1 MTVNAISGPA
11 TWAREPNGSIFVFLD
26 EAYAPLVAA
35 AGVVVEA
42 SDAQRLETEIASNF
56 HRMRGWYQLS
66 ALDSFQEFR
75 KRGFHASSNPFEI
88 RVAFVAY
95 LAEALSFKS
104 FIAYS
109 DRSER
114 PDLSDK
120 QRLMIV
126 IDQLVRDIL
135 RKYRNRPKIIFYF
148 ESAQAMDPFVR
159 KVVLRA
165 TRTLGKHKP
174 AVEVRFGTKRDPDLL
189 AIPDYV
195 LHIFGAWRDFIGV
208 FPLNL
213 DPADHRTRS
222 LMAIFGSISMA
233 RSLDRPEVIRRT
245 SL

>member
-1 MTVNAISGPA
+1 MTVNATSGPE
-11 TWAREPNGSIFVFLD
+11 TWAREPDGSVFVFLD
-26 EAYAPLVAA
+26 ESYDPLVAA

-56 HRMRGWYQLS
+56 VRMRGWYQLS
-66 ALDSFQEFR
+66 TLDSFQEFR
-75 KRGFHASSNPFEI
+75 RRGFHASSNPFEI

-95 LAEALSFKS
+95 LAEALNFKS
-104 FIAYS
+104 FIVYS

-120 QRLMIV
+120 QRLMV
-126 IDQLVRDIL
+126 AIDQLVRDLL
-135 RKYRNRPKIIFYF
+135 RKYRNRSKIIFYF

-165 TRTLGKHKP
+165 MKRVGKHRP
-174 AVEVRFGTKRDPDLL
+174 VVDVRFGTKRDPDLL

-195 LHIFGAWRDFIGV
+195 LHVFGAWRDFVGV
-208 FPLNL
+208 FPLDL
-213 DPADHRTRS
+213 DPADHRARS
-222 LMAIFGSISMA
+222 LVTIFGSISMA